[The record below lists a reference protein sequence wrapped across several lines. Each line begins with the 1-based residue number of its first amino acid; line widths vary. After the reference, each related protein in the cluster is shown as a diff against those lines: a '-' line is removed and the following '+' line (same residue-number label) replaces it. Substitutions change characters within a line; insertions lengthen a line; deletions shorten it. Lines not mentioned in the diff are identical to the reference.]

1 MAKNRVELLIYGPI
15 FDSES
20 NPNSSRRIAQFL
32 LEHKDAEEVVVRI
45 NSPGGN
51 PYSGMAIHNSLK
63 NHKAKVI
70 AHIDGMAASAA
81 SLIPMGADEIHINS
95 CAQMMIHN
103 PSNLVWGDEHAMRKE
118 ADNLTKLKE
127 SVMNAYLSKMNISKE
142 ELIRALDEETTYTAE
157 EALQCGL
164 ATHIVEEVVREGV
177 VMYSKPL
184 NSENFE
190 EYMETFQQTI
200 KMEQPPIKKETDIMT
215 LTMEKLKSDNPTLYN
230 QILEEGKKEER
241 ARLQALDTI
250 NVAGSEEL
258 VNKAKYE
265 TMETKADVCLAIVDQ
280 GLTATPAGAATTA
293 MVPTITDTVAM
304 LNAGK
309 KSLSGEETPP
319 PSGEKTEAEIQMEAG
334 NRLAELYNRGG
345 R

>member
-32 LEHKDAEEVVVRI
+32 LEHKDAAEVVVRI

-81 SLIPMGADEIHINS
+81 SLIPMGADEIHVNS

-177 VMYSKPL
+177 VMYSGPL
-184 NSENFE
+184 SSENFE

-265 TMETKADVCLAIVDQ
+265 TMETKAEVCLAIVDQ
-280 GLTATPAGAATTA
+280 GLPVAPVETVNPLAHTHSVGSFM
-293 MVPTITDTVAM
+293 MVNSGKVA
-304 LNAGK
+304 LP
-309 KSLSGEETPP
+309 GEETPP
-319 PSGEKTEAEIQMEAG
+319 NLEETNGFESQMKAG
-334 NRLAELYNRGG
+334 NRLAELYNSG

>member
-32 LEHKDAEEVVVRI
+32 LEHKDADEIVVRI

-81 SLIPMGADEIHINS
+81 SLIPMGADEVHINS

-118 ADNLTKLKE
+118 ADNLAKLKE
-127 SVMNAYLSKMNISKE
+127 SVMNAYLSKVKISKD
-142 ELIRALDEETTYTAE
+142 ELIRVLDEETTYTAE

-177 VMYSKPL
+177 VMYSEPL
-184 NSENFE
+184 NSKNFE
-190 EYMETFQQTI
+190 EYMNTFQQKI
-200 KMEQPPIKKETDIMT
+200 KMVQPPIKKETDIMT

-230 QILEEGKKEER
+230 QILEEGKREER
-241 ARLQALDTI
+241 TRLQALDTI
-250 NVAGSEEL
+250 SVPGSEEL

-265 TMETKADVCLAIVDQ
+265 TMETKAEVCLAIVDQ
-280 GLTATPAGAATTA
+280 GLPTAQVQTVETPIAPQA
-293 MVPTITDTVAM
+293 PTDTVTM
-304 LNAGK
+304 LNTGK
-309 KSLSGEETPP
+309 KPLPGEETPP
-319 PSGEKTEAEIQMEAG
+319 NLEETNGFEGQMKAG
-334 NRLAELYNRGG
+334 NRLAELYNRG

>member
-32 LEHKDAEEVVVRI
+32 LEHKDAEEIVVRI

-63 NHKAKVI
+63 NHKARVI

-81 SLIPMGADEIHINS
+81 SLVPMGADEIHINS

-103 PSNLVWGDEHAMRKE
+103 PSNIIWGDEHAMRKE
-118 ADNLTKLKE
+118 ADNLAKLKE
-127 SVMNAYLSKMNISKE
+127 SVMNAYLSKVNISKE
-142 ELIRALDEETTYTAE
+142 ELIKVLDEETTYTAE
-157 EALQCGL
+157 EAVQCGL

-184 NSENFE
+184 NSGNFE
-190 EYMETFQQTI
+190 EYMEAFQQTI
-200 KMEQPPIKKETDIMT
+200 KMEQPSIKKETDIMT

-230 QILEEGKKEER
+230 QILEEGKREER

-265 TMETKADVCLAIVDQ
+265 TMETKAEVCLAIVDQ
-280 GLTATPAGAATTA
+280 GLPTAPAQTTETTTVTPS
-293 MVPTITDTVAM
+293 ITDTVAM
-304 LNAGK
+304 LNGGK
-309 KSLSGEETPP
+309 KPLPGEETPP
-319 PSGEKTEAEIQMEAG
+319 NLEETNGFEGQMKAG
-334 NRLAELYNRGG
+334 NRLAELYNRG